1 MKKIACLFPGQ
12 GSQTPGMGKDFY
24 ETFSIAR
31 QTFEEADD
39 LLSFRLSQLMFE
51 GPEDL
56 LTQTRYS
63 QLALF
68 VHSAAL
74 LKTLKE
80 HLPDLIPSVCAG
92 LSLGEYT
99 AVYASGRIELADAL
113 CLVQK
118 RADFM
123 NQCCEETFGTM
134 AAVLGILEQPL
145 KEALKNIEGVW
156 VANYNCPGQIVISGT
171 KEGVEAA
178 SLALKAAGAKRI
190 LPLTVHGAFHS
201 GLMQGAQEQL
211 APFLREAPLI
221 DSSIDFVM
229 NVPGDFV
236 TSLSEVRS
244 HLIDQVTHSVRWEQG
259 ILAIE
264 RRQIAELY
272 LEIGSGK
279 TLSGMNRKI
288 GVSAP
293 TLSLEKV
300 SDLDGVIK
308 LIEGRACSC

>member
-1 MKKIACLFPGQ
+1 MKKVACLFPGQ
-12 GSQTPGMGKDFY
+12 GSQAVGMGKDFY
-24 ETFSIAR
+24 ETFPIAR
-31 QTFEEADD
+31 HTFEEADD
-39 LLSFRLSQLMFE
+39 LLSFRLSRILFE

-68 VHSAAL
+68 IHSAAL

-80 HLPDLIPSVCAG
+80 HLPHFVPSVCAG

-99 AVYASGRIELADAL
+99 ALYASNRIELAAAL
-113 CLVQK
+113 ALVQK

-123 NQCCEETFGTM
+123 NQCCEETVGTM
-134 AAVLGILEQPL
+134 AAVLGLEEQPL
-145 KEALKNIEGVW
+145 KEALKDIQGVW
-156 VANYNCPGQIVISGT
+156 VANYNCPSQIVISGT
-171 KEGVEAA
+171 KEGVEEA
-178 SLALKAAGAKRI
+178 SKALKAAGAKRI

-201 GLMQGAQEQL
+201 GLMQSAQEKL
-211 APFLREAPLI
+211 APFLKEAALT
-221 DSSIDFVM
+221 DSSIEFVM

-236 TSLSEVRS
+236 TSLTDVRQN
-244 HLIDQVTHSVRWEQG
+244 LIDQVTRSVRWEQG

-264 RRQIAELY
+264 KRNAAHLY

-279 TLSGMNRKI
+279 TLTGMNRKI

-293 TLSLEKV
+293 SLSLEKV

-308 LIEGRACSC
+308 QIEGMTCSC